1 MKKAPILFSLIK
13 CNYNICIQKFDH
25 CFISMKLISF
35 ASGYFI
41 YNLGGE
47 IIDLEKNMAEILNEV
62 KTIFNYVLV

>member
-1 MKKAPILFSLIK
+1 
-13 CNYNICIQKFDH
+13 
-25 CFISMKLISF
+25 MKLISF